1 MGAHISDS
9 GRFVPL
15 ETKAVVAMCGTFGY
29 ELDATHLSK
38 KEQKLC
44 KKQSDLFR
52 KYYHITFW
60 GDFYRL
66 TDPFKAGNM
75 TAWQHVTKDKKES
88 LLSVVVTSL
97 TCNGPQE
104 YIKAKGLD
112 PKAMYSLNGSRE
124 LRSGSA
130 LMNAGIPINRE
141 VPEYSAFQFHLVK
154 AD

>member
-1 MGAHISDS
+1 
-9 GRFVPL
+9 
-15 ETKAVVAMCGTFGY
+15 
-29 ELDATHLSK
+29 
-38 KEQKLC
+38 
-44 KKQSDLFR
+44 
-52 KYYHITFW
+52 
-60 GDFYRL
+60 
-66 TDPFKAGNM
+66 M